1 MTQVSSH
8 SEGGQYWTY
17 YEYFSNISEEDAELN
32 AEEYDEFAEVIVRYE
47 DVMYELRTLVVLVE

>member
-32 AEEYDEFAEVIVRYE
+32 AEEYDEFAEVQIHHE
-47 DVMYELRTLVVLVE
+47 DVMYELRTLVVLKI